1 MVSFMQMP
9 PSQGKRIAGSATH
22 EYGRRWMA
30 ALAAVTVD
38 DEIED
43 PEIKEGE
50 FQIKVRSVMVNVC
63 MFRSS
68 WSRVQQQY
76 SIHFCSV
83 YLLMVEW

>member
-1 MVSFMQMP
+1 
-9 PSQGKRIAGSATH
+9 
-22 EYGRRWMA
+22 MA

-68 WSRVQQQY
+68 WSRV
-76 SIHFCSV
+76 
-83 YLLMVEW
+83 